1 MGIFNFNFNKREV
14 STNSNDIKID
24 SAERELRDVLLGN
37 SVKPEIV
44 VTRDNV
50 MQIPTLASG
59 VNMISRLIASLP
71 IKMYELV
78 DGEINEVVEDNRLK
92 LLNLQAEKTMSAYHM
107 KESLIKDYLL
117 DGNGFVY
124 IKKKPNRNVIESL
137 HYVDRSQISFLSNFH
152 PIEKDLKV
160 VVGTCGS
167 YNIENFIILAQ
178 NSKDGVQGK
187 GLVANHSELL
197 STMLTS
203 MRREKSISYSGGVN
217 RGVLKSP
224 KPLSEEAMR
233 ALKSAWEELYSDN
246 NNAMILANG
255 MDFVTVSQSS
265 KDMELYNNKRA
276 NSELITEILNIPKSI
291 MDGTS
296 SDEVFNNFVK
306 TTINPILVQLEV
318 ALNNSLLF
326 ESEKG
331 RVFFDIDTD
340 ELLKSDLEKR
350 MKSYEIALRNSILTI
365 DEVRNKENLKKMPN
379 IGGLVKLSLADV
391 LYNPETNKAFNT
403 NSSTMTSLDGAE
415 ENPSKD
421 IPTEEGGQAIE
432 N

>member
-1 MGIFNFNFNKREV
+1 MGIFNFSFNKREA
-14 STNSNDIKID
+14 SNSDLVID
-24 SAERELRDVLLGN
+24 KTEKELRDVLLGN

-59 VNMISRLIASLP
+59 VNMISKLIASLP
-71 IKMYELV
+71 IKMYEIV
-78 DGEINEVVEDNRLK
+78 DGEVNEITDDNRLK

-137 HYVDRSQISFLSNFH
+137 HYVDRSQISFLSNFN
-152 PIEKDLKV
+152 PIEKDIKIT
-160 VVGTCGS
+160 VGTCGT
-167 YNIENFIILAQ
+167 YEVYDFINLCQ

-187 GLVANHSELL
+187 GLIANNSELL

-203 MRREKSISYSGGVN
+203 MKREKSISYSGGVN

-224 KPLSEEAMR
+224 KPLSEESMR
-233 ALKSAWEELYSDN
+233 ALKNAWEELYSDN

-291 MDGTS
+291 MDGTG

-306 TTINPILVQLEV
+306 TTINPILSQLEI
-318 ALNNSLLF
+318 ALQNSLLF

-331 RVFFDIDTD
+331 RIFFDIDTD

-350 MKSYEIALRNSILTI
+350 MKSYEVALRNSIFKI

-421 IPTEEGGQAIE
+421 IPTGEGGQAIE

>member
-1 MGIFNFNFNKREV
+1 MGIFNFSFNKREA
-14 STNSNDIKID
+14 SNNDLVID
-24 SAERELRDVLLGN
+24 KTEKELRDVLLGN

-59 VNMISRLIASLP
+59 VNMISKLIASLP
-71 IKMYELV
+71 IKMYEIV
-78 DGEINEVVEDNRLK
+78 DGEVNEITDDNRLK

-137 HYVDRSQISFLSNFH
+137 HYVDRSQISFLSNFN
-152 PIEKDLKV
+152 PIEKDIKIT
-160 VVGTCGS
+160 VGTCGT
-167 YNIENFIILAQ
+167 YEVYDFINLCQ

-187 GLVANHSELL
+187 GLIANNSELL

-203 MRREKSISYSGGVN
+203 MKREKSISYSGGVN

-224 KPLSEEAMR
+224 KPLSEESMR
-233 ALKSAWEELYSDN
+233 ALKNAWEELYSDN

-291 MDGTS
+291 MDGTA

-306 TTINPILVQLEV
+306 TTINPILSQLEI
-318 ALNNSLLF
+318 ALENSLLF

-331 RVFFDIDTD
+331 RIFFDIDTD

-350 MKSYEIALRNSILTI
+350 FKAYEIALRNSILTI
-365 DEVRNKENLKKMPN
+365 DEVRKKEKLKKMAN

-391 LYNPETNKAFNT
+391 LYNPKTNKAFNT

-421 IPTEEGGQAIE
+421 IPTREGGQAIE

>member
-1 MGIFNFNFNKREV
+1 MGIFNFSFNKREA
-14 STNSNDIKID
+14 SNSDLVID
-24 SAERELRDVLLGN
+24 KTEKELRDVLLGN

-59 VNMISRLIASLP
+59 VNMISKLIASLP
-71 IKMYELV
+71 IKMYEIV
-78 DGEINEVVEDNRLK
+78 DGEVNEITDDNRLK

-107 KESLIKDYLL
+107 KESLIQDYLL
-117 DGNGFVY
+117 SGNGFVY

-137 HYVDRSQISFLSNFH
+137 HYVDRSQVSFLSNFN
-152 PIEKDLKV
+152 PIEKDIKIT
-160 VVGTCGS
+160 VGTCGT
-167 YNIENFIILAQ
+167 YEVYDFINLCQ

-187 GLVANHSELL
+187 GLIANNSELL

-203 MRREKSISYSGGVN
+203 MKREKSISFSGGVS
-217 RGVLKSP
+217 RGVLKSQ

-233 ALKSAWEELYSDN
+233 ALKRGWEELYSDN
-246 NNAMILANG
+246 NNALILSNG
-255 MDFVTVSQSS
+255 IDFQTVSSS
-265 KDMELYNNKRA
+265 GKDMELYNNKKA
-276 NSELITEILNIPKSI
+276 NSDLVAEILNIPKSI
-291 MDGTS
+291 MDGTA

-306 TTINPILVQLEV
+306 TTINPILSQIEI

-331 RVFFDIDTD
+331 RIFFDIDTD

-350 MKSYEIALRNSILTI
+350 FKAYEIALRNSILTI
-365 DEVRNKENLKKMPN
+365 DEVRKKEKLKKMAN

-421 IPTEEGGQAIE
+421 IPTGEGGQAIE

>member
-1 MGIFNFNFNKREV
+1 MGIFNFGFNKREA
-14 STNSNDIKID
+14 SNNDLVID
-24 SAERELRDVLLGN
+24 KSEKELRDVLLGN

-44 VTRDNV
+44 VNRDNV
-50 MQIPTLASG
+50 MQIPTLCSG

-78 DGEINEVVEDNRLK
+78 DGEVNEITDDSRLK

-107 KESLIKDYLL
+107 KESLIQDYLL
-117 DGNGFVY
+117 SGNGFIY

-137 HYVDRSQISFLSNFH
+137 HYVDRSQISFLSNFN

-160 VVGTCGS
+160 AVGTLGS
-167 YNIENFIILAQ
+167 YNVENFIILTQ
-178 NSKDGVQGK
+178 NSKDGVQGR
-187 GLVANHSELL
+187 GVITNNSELL

-203 MRREKSISYSGGVN
+203 MKREKSISYSGGVN

-224 KPLSEEAMR
+224 KPLSEESMR
-233 ALKSAWEELYSDN
+233 ALKNAWEELYSDN

-291 MDGTS
+291 MDGTA

-306 TTINPILVQLEV
+306 TTINPILSQLEI

-326 ESEKG
+326 ENEKG
-331 RVFFDIDTD
+331 RIFFDIDTD

-350 MKSYEIALRNSILTI
+350 MKSYEIALKNSILTI
-365 DEVRNKENLKKMPN
+365 DEVRKKENLKKMPN

-403 NSSTMTSLDGAE
+403 NSSTMTSLDRAE
-415 ENPSKD
+415 ETHIKNA
-421 IPTEEGGQAIE
+421 PTEEGGTSY
-432 N
+432 